1 MDSERP
7 QASLASTPSVHYDGV
22 PNSQSP
28 ALPWRERIRR
38 FTPAWFYV
46 VMGIAITAVNFGA
59 IPFGHQHEV
68 LKVLFLVY
76 WFITVLILFLFTGL
90 TVARYV
96 MFPGLWTKMLNHPTE
111 SLYLACIPMA
121 LIPTENGI
129 NDDIIQW
136 LGFLGKR
143 GFKLLFFEWSM
154 WLTTSIIGYV
164 LAFYLL
170 HKMITQQTHTLKHM
184 TGAWILPFVAL
195 IVCASAGAKATPE
208 IQKYNMHMALF
219 TLLWSIFSLVI
230 GLSMTFFIMAIV
242 LLRLVTEGFPP
253 PKYVMS
259 SFLPMS
265 AMTQAGFTILVL
277 FNDAAGLF
285 PITYGISPILKN
297 AAISE
302 IFRAFGLITGL
313 SLWILALFWFVQA
326 IFAVVHVARKTPG
339 GLRFGADSWA
349 WVFPFGVVGVH
360 THALALDMDSHFFH
374 ILTLIF
380 NIAIIIGTSVMIVIT
395 VPKFLKGTIFY
406 SSVIDEEL
414 AGETTAHHDSSSDVV
429 AADKYQA

>member
-1 MDSERP
+1 
-7 QASLASTPSVHYDGV
+7 
-22 PNSQSP
+22 
-28 ALPWRERIRR
+28 
-38 FTPAWFYV
+38 
-46 VMGIAITAVNFGA
+46 
-59 IPFGHQHEV
+59 
-68 LKVLFLVY
+68 
-76 WFITVLILFLFTGL
+76 
-90 TVARYV
+90 
-96 MFPGLWTKMLNHPTE
+96 
-111 SLYLACIPMA
+111 
-121 LIPTENGI
+121 
-129 NDDIIQW
+129 
-136 LGFLGKR
+136 
-143 GFKLLFFEWSM
+143 
-154 WLTTSIIGYV
+154 
-164 LAFYLL
+164 
-170 HKMITQQTHTLKHM
+170 M

-242 LLRLVTEGFPP
+242 LLRLVTEGFPA

-313 SLWILALFWFVQA
+313 SLWVLALFWFVQA
-326 IFAVVHVARKTPG
+326 IVCPAYLDFGPVPEFSSQFAVVHVARKTPG

-349 WVFPFGVVGVH
+349 WVFPFV
-360 THALALDMDSHFFH
+360 SF
-374 ILTLIF
+374 
-380 NIAIIIGTSVMIVIT
+380 GTMYLG
-395 VPKFLKGTIFY
+395 K
-406 SSVIDEEL
+406 
-414 AGETTAHHDSSSDVV
+414 
-429 AADKYQA
+429 